1 MGQWTQKC
9 ALYMFGLDGVSVS
22 YFHPLNSIEIEC
34 QKYSCIWIF
43 FLLLLFFVVGFLF
56 LCCMGVV
63 FGDLWG
69 FFLYYYCFLL
79 LDCSYMQ

>member
-1 MGQWTQKC
+1 MLVCVNSMGQWTQKC

-43 FLLLLFFVVGFLF
+43 FLLLLLFFVAR
-56 LCCMGVV
+56 
-63 FGDLWG
+63 
-69 FFLYYYCFLL
+69 LL
-79 LDCSYMQ
+79 LHAVNDFAGVTAK